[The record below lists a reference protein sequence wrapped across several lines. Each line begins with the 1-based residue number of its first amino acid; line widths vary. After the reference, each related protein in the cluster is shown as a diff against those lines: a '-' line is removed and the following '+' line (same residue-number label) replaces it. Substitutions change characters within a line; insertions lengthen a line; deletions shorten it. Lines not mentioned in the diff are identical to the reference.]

1 MEHHIKQCD
10 HTGQRHAHLHFNR
23 CCVCLIFDVL
33 IVVRPT
39 HQGRQQ
45 STDRKQWP
53 RTAEETYHQR
63 RTYKQQT
70 QQDRDA
76 LAEAVKVART
86 CNAFTFTAHCRSRS
100 RSRSRSL
107 AVFMM
112 MLCVVRPWAMVGCL

>member
-86 CNAFTFTAHCRSRS
+86 CNVMHLPLRHIADRDRDRDLEVLQF
-100 RSRSRSL
+100 L
-107 AVFMM
+107 
-112 MLCVVRPWAMVGCL
+112 